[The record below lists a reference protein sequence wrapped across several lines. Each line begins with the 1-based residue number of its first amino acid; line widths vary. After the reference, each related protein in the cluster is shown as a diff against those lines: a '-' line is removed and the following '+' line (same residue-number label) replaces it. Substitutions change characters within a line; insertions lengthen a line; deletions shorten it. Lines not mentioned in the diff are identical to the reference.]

1 MERRFSL
8 GYLFGSRRGK
18 VEQANFDFR
27 RLDQIENEVREEL
40 LRDSGMSMEKIMLY
54 LFPLVVLFAVIVV

>member
-1 MERRFSL
+1 MKRRFSL
-8 GYLFGSRRGK
+8 GYLFGSRQGK